1 MVYPKFSAALFD
13 LDGTLSDS
21 GPSHRRAEQAALKAF
36 GVGQIAED
44 HPDTFG
50 FGIERG
56 LQMVASHYG
65 IASPEDLFNEYVR
78 QWEIVA
84 ANGFDLMPGAE
95 TVVRNVTNSGIKT
108 ALVTSGERPYADG
121 FLRMTGFDKVFSTSI
136 TIEDVENSKPHPE
149 PYLKAAEILGASP
162 AKCIVFEDSVPG
174 FLSARAAGMTC
185 IGVGE
190 IALNAEGVEAPD
202 MAIASFVG
210 FDITSVR
217 PF

>member
-1 MVYPKFSAALFD
+1 
-13 LDGTLSDS
+13 
-21 GPSHRRAEQAALKAF
+21 
-36 GVGQIAED
+36 
-44 HPDTFG
+44 
-50 FGIERG
+50 
-56 LQMVASHYG
+56 
-65 IASPEDLFNEYVR
+65 
-78 QWEIVA
+78 
-84 ANGFDLMPGAE
+84 
-95 TVVRNVTNSGIKT
+95 
-108 ALVTSGERPYADG
+108 
-121 FLRMTGFDKVFSTSI
+121 MTGFDEVFSTSI

-190 IALNAEGVEAPD
+190 IALNAEGEEAPD